1 MSAIFLLPVCLT
13 YWPRKYTTR
22 ASPHVDNSHQVL
34 SWYDH
39 PLPSYSVFVCWHVT
53 WPGDLDLWPFDLEQL
68 SYMAGHVTTLPP
80 SLKTLRPFV
89 HELRIITVPIDYHR
103 KCVRGHCACAES
115 RDPWVGGQKRLHF
128 GYPRPRFAYSLCNFR
143 ASTMKVIKVVC
154 ENHALPCIKRRMSF
168 CTCAKSRDL
177 LKLSYVSYCSPS
189 RRRRFS
195 VLDFKSW
202 AYSRIYGHFQQ
213 HLYCACAE
221 TVIYELPV

>member
-22 ASPHVDNSHQVL
+22 ANPHVDNSHQVW

-53 WPGDLDLWPFDLEQL
+53 WPGDLDLWPWTVVIHGGSRDQPCHQVWRLF
-68 SYMAGHVTTLPP
+68 A
-80 SLKTLRPFV
+80 

-128 GYPRPRFAYSLCNFR
+128 GNPRPRFAYSICNFR
-143 ASTMKVIKVVC
+143 GSTMKVIKVVC
-154 ENHALPCIKRRMSF
+154 ENNALLCVKRRMSF
-168 CTCAKSRDL
+168 CACAKSRYL
-177 LKLSYVSYCSPS
+177 LKVSYVSYCSRS
-189 RRRRFS
+189 RRRRFT

-202 AYSRIYGHFQQ
+202 AYSRM
-213 HLYCACAE
+213 YCACAE